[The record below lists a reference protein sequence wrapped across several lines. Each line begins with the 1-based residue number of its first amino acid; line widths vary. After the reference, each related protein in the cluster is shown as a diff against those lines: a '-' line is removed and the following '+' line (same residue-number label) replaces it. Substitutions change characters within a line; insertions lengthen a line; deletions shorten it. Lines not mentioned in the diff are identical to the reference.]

1 MILPAAVLNEP
12 IIYNNGRPKYMK
24 YGSLGFWIGHEIT
37 HGFDTKGRFY
47 DKDEKLVKGGWW
59 DSSTVERFNFL
70 YSIIGFETLKYFKV
84 MKNIL

>member
-1 MILPAAVLNEP
+1 MTKIEEVG
-12 IIYNNGRPKYMK
+12 YQR
-24 YGSLGFWIGHEIT
+24 
-37 HGFDTKGRFY
+37 DTKGRFY